1 MAKGCESTA
10 AYTYKASYDTM
21 WRRGEEAKV
30 TSFWERG
37 GLGFT
42 AGNLLRQ
49 MSSDG
54 LSRNR
59 TEGGGEIDKEGT
71 FVRRMSDQLSKKFF
85 SRVSEYSWDVT
96 LSKKKTNRIF

>member
-10 AYTYKASYDTM
+10 AFIKEVMTQC
-21 WRRGEEAKV
+21 GEEGRKLK
-30 TSFWERG
+30 SRLLLRW

-59 TEGGGEIDKEGT
+59 T
-71 FVRRMSDQLSKKFF
+71 
-85 SRVSEYSWDVT
+85 
-96 LSKKKTNRIF
+96 